1 MDLFHRNKNIC
12 DQCGQKFEG
21 YDELIAHAKHVNH
34 HTIVKCHEICK
45 EFIHEKDMLHHVR
58 QEHEKELDRRT
69 HKWEHVHDQK
79 VNPQQQVDERTRNF
93 GDNF

>member
-1 MDLFHRNKNIC
+1 M
-12 DQCGQKFEG
+12 
-21 YDELIAHAKHVNH
+21 
-34 HTIVKCHEICK
+34 
-45 EFIHEKDMLHHVR
+45 R